1 MGSAPLCALGK
12 APTGHTPL
20 KTVPGGPAL
29 EAYFHSLG
37 PTFLLTTYQKVGEEE
52 SKCLLRGSGGLFEA
66 GSLLTAALPLW
77 VWEQRCAAETE
88 LPSRACSSG
97 EERLT
102 ALRWATPKELLPC
115 KPAAAPGG
123 K

>member
-37 PTFLLTTYQKVGEEE
+37 STFLLTTYQKVGEEE

-77 VWEQRCAAETE
+77 V
-88 LPSRACSSG
+88 
-97 EERLT
+97 
-102 ALRWATPKELLPC
+102 
-115 KPAAAPGG
+115 
-123 K
+123 